1 MKSEMQ
7 TWLIFVF
14 NIINNI
20 IINGLAVTFINSND
34 LTKWLVEAMAFIL
47 TYQNK
52 INLIYLL

>member
-34 LTKWLVEAMAFIL
+34 LTKWLVEAKAFHINISK
-47 TYQNK
+47 QN
-52 INLIYLL
+52 